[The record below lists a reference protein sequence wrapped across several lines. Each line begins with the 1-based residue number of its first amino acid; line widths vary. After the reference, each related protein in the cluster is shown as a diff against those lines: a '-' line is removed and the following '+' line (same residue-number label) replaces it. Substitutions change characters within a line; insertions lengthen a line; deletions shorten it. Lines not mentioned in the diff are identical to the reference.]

1 MTLDQPTRTLLK
13 DPTAN
18 YAKRRAWVI
27 YQLKTRGLDLAK
39 VARKAGVARQQAWK
53 AMHTSYPKMEG
64 VIAKALGLKPQ
75 QLFPERYDRDGLPKG
90 SSSKPAAKRAA
101 GDKSP
106 RKNSSQRTAGN
117 VSGRAANEHRVAA

>member
-1 MTLDQPTRTLLK
+1 MTLDKATRSLLK
-13 DPTAN
+13 DPAGN
-18 YAKRRAWVI
+18 YARRRAWVI
-27 YQLKTRGLDLAK
+27 YQLKSRQLDLAK
-39 VARKAGVARQQAWK
+39 VARRAGVARQQAWK

-75 QLFPERYDRDGLPKG
+75 QLFPERYNRDGLPVG
-90 SSSKPAAKRAA
+90 TSKPASKGRTS

-106 RKNSSQRTAGN
+106 KKHSSRASASN